1 MACVNVCT
9 HNAISMQPDDEGF
22 LRPEI
27 SQDLCRD
34 CGLCSKICPV
44 NLKVLKAKPLSVYSG
59 WSKDDSIRMASSSGG
74 AFTEIAR
81 PILERGGVVFGCAL
95 DSDLKAVH
103 TYVESMEDLTKLRGS
118 KYVQSYIG
126 DSYRQ
131 AKKFLV
137 EGREVLFSGTPC
149 QIAGLKAY
157 LRKDYNNL
165 WTVDLICHGVPSP
178 LMYEEYKSYIESK
191 YNDKIKDIKFRSKKV
206 SWSYYGMSITF
217 RNNSRSYYGN
227 YFSDP
232 YIRGFLRDYFL
243 RPSCHQCQYTTEK
256 RVSDFT
262 IADWWKY
269 KQLSK
274 KDKDC
279 YHKGVSLILVNS
291 EKAQNAI
298 GGLGL
303 DLVKKNIE
311 SAHATNECLHT
322 CTRPSDKRCAFWLDY
337 KKNRSGFESVIKYM
351 TPQHTNYKQDILKR
365 IPNTDRT
372 LYMVGMFDRIIN
384 LPIKFVNILSGKYSL
399 EKIVSKFKML

>member
-1 MACVNVCT
+1 MIEICDNKLCTGCMACVNVCT

-59 WSKDDSIRMASSSGG
+59 WSKDDSVRMASSSGG

-131 AKKFLV
+131 AKRFLV

-206 SWSYYGMSITF
+206 SWSYFGMFVTF

-243 RPSCHQCQYTTEK
+243 RPSCHQCQYTTEE

-262 IADWWKY
+262 IADWWGY
-269 KQLSK
+269 IGASP
-274 KDKDC
+274 KDKDFRI
-279 YHKGVSLILVNS
+279 KGVSLILANS
-291 EKAQNAI
+291 YKANSFINSLNLELTNQTLEKAH
-298 GGLGL
+298 
-303 DLVKKNIE
+303 K
-311 SAHATNECLHT
+311 TNTCLSKSY
-322 CTRPSDKRCAFWLDY
+322 PASPYKGDFWKDY
-337 KKNRSGFESVIKYM
+337 KSGGMKVCIHKYM
-351 TPQHTNYKQDILKR
+351 QPDHVNFTTSLLQVIPNNDKYLALIRIVDKITR
-365 IPNTDRT
+365 IPN
-372 LYMVGMFDRIIN
+372 
-384 LPIKFVNILSGKYSL
+384 KIL
-399 EKIVSKFKML
+399 KIFKSR

>member
-1 MACVNVCT
+1 MIEICDNKSCTGCMACVNVCT

-59 WSKDDSIRMASSSGG
+59 WSKDDSVRMASSSGG

-243 RPSCHQCQYTTEK
+243 RPSCHQCQYTTEE

-262 IADWWKY
+262 IADWWTY
-269 KQLSK
+269 KKSNSD
-274 KDKDC
+274 DKDFA
-279 YHKGVSLILVNS
+279 HKGVSLILVNTS
-291 EKAQNAI
+291 IADGLLLHSNMALTRQSIVDAHLTNKCLSVPSMMSQNREEFWAQYNSHGFSFLI
-298 GGLGL
+298 KKYLNPQKL
-303 DLVKKNIE
+303 D
-311 SAHATNECLHT
+311 A
-322 CTRPSDKRCAFWLDY
+322 Y
-337 KKNRSGFESVIKYM
+337 KYLASRIQNTDRNLSII
-351 TPQHTNYKQDILKR
+351 YKISKLFDILKVFH
-365 IPNTDRT
+365 I
-372 LYMVGMFDRIIN
+372 
-384 LPIKFVNILSGKYSL
+384 
-399 EKIVSKFKML
+399 